1 MNKGFFAFAKAYTIE
16 SVRNFAGL
24 FMSVF
29 FPVMFLVIFGF
40 LFGGESTY
48 RRTIGVFSDE
58 PRVIAALENT
68 GNWDLKVYSDGESLI
83 KDVEDG
89 KLPMGLIVRGS
100 KIVLHYRDTPSLMG
114 EVKMLQLSV
123 KSIVEKALN
132 NTRQFVKIE
141 TLHVHQTGKEF
152 SEFDYMITGVIA
164 LSLFS
169 NGMFSMINV
178 FGSYRKKG
186 VLKRISLTGASP
198 ISLVLSVSI
207 IRLILSFVSLFVV
220 LILCRILFNSV
231 VTFNWI
237 FLVPTVVF
245 VTLGMMA
252 VGILIVS
259 IFKNPN
265 AALNV
270 ASVLNTVMVFFSG
283 VYFPISFIPSYLR
296 WIAHVLPVK
305 YAADLVR
312 FSADAQALS
321 FSYFAMTNA
330 VFLVVGIVALW
341 FSMKFFMKPE

>member
-1 MNKGFFAFAKAYTIE
+1 MSERFFAFAKAYTIE

-40 LFGGESTY
+40 LFSGESTY

-58 PRVIAALENT
+58 SRVITALKDT
-68 GNWDLKVYSDGESLI
+68 GNWDLKVYEDEESLT
-83 KDVEDG
+83 KDMEDG
-89 KLPMGLIVRGS
+89 KLPMGLIVRGP
-100 KIVLHYRDTPSLMG
+100 KIVLHYRDNPSLVG
-114 EVKMLQLSV
+114 EVKMIQISV
-123 KSIVEKALN
+123 KNIVEKTLN
-132 NTRQFVKIE
+132 SARQFVKIE
-141 TLHVHQTGKEF
+141 TVHVHQTEKEF
-152 SEFDYMITGVIA
+152 SEFDYMLTGVIA

-186 VLKRISLTGASP
+186 VLKRVSLTGASP
-198 ISLVLSVSI
+198 INLVLSVSL

-220 LILCRILFNSV
+220 LILCRILFNSAV
-231 VTFNWI
+231 SFNWL

-252 VGILIVS
+252 VGVLIVS

-265 AALNV
+265 AASNV

-296 WIAHVLPVK
+296 WIAHFLPVK

-312 FSADAQALS
+312 FSANAQALS
-321 FSYFAMTNA
+321 FPYFAMTNA
-330 VFLVVGIVALW
+330 IFLVSGVVALW
-341 FSMKFFMKPE
+341 LSMKFFMKPE